1 MSTKL
6 DAKKIEHF
14 KEMLEAEKAILS
26 VELPKIALWNPEI
39 NEWEAQ
45 PAEAVTE
52 SDENDLADRSEEYEE
67 RTGKVRSLGKKFTDV
82 TLALE
87 KIENGTYGTCE
98 LSGEPIEVER
108 LEANPAARTC
118 MAHMNTK

>member
-1 MSTKL
+1 MSNKL

-14 KEMLEAEKAILS
+14 KEMLEAEKAMLA
-26 VELPKIALWNPEI
+26 VELPKIALWNAEI

-67 RTGKVRSLGKKFTDV
+67 RTGKVRSLGKKFTDITV
-82 TLALE
+82 ALE
-87 KIENGTYGTCE
+87 KIENDTYGVCE
-98 LSGEPIEVER
+98 LSGEAIEVER

-118 MAHMNTK
+118 MAHMNSK